1 LLLLLLSF
9 QLTECLSFELGKLLL
24 LRLQQALQLH
34 LMLCAQGELRLH
46 DRDRCQRGGWQRGGQ

>member
-9 QLTECLSFELGKLLL
+9 QFTDGLSFQLGKLLL

-34 LMLCAQGELRLH
+34 LMLCAQSELRLH
-46 DRDRCQRGGWQRGGQ
+46 NGDGRQRCSWQRGGQ